1 MVIGITGSSGAGKS
15 TICEILERDYNV
27 KIINADKIARKLS
40 RKGTNY
46 VIDIIK
52 IFGKDIVDEEGEL
65 KRKKLAEIIYS
76 NDEMRKKLNNSTF
89 KYIRKEIEKQI
100 NKLNNNLVAVIDAP
114 LLFES
119 ELDKICDKVIGVIS
133 NRELQLDRIVARD
146 NIDFE
151 DAEKRLNAQQNNE
164 FYIKKCDDIIENN
177 NNFLYIEN
185 SVEEIANKYG
195 LDKYGEKTKTN
206 ITHRCK

>member
-100 NKLNNNLVAVIDAP
+100 NRLNKNLVAVIDAP

-164 FYIKKCDDIIENN
+164 FYIKKCDDIIKNN

>member
-65 KRKKLAEIIYS
+65 KRKKLAEFIYS

-100 NKLNNNLVAVIDAP
+100 NKLNKNLVAVIDAP